1 MADSNKSLLA
11 TELKNIRTLTGDSLR
26 SRFLEICSSKRLG
39 HDFLTK
45 LDTTKQV
52 TVYKCCLLLSTV
64 TEGKKIP
71 REFQLNAALALL
83 AGKDCLIDAGT
94 GSGKT
99 LCMILPALLDPAAIS
114 LVISPLKR
122 LQILQVNCP
131 SKVMAYF

>member
-11 TELKNIRTLTGDSLR
+11 TELKNIRTLTGDSLL
-26 SRFLEICSSKRLG
+26 SRFLEICSSKRPG
-39 HDFLTK
+39 HDFLAK
-45 LDTTKQV
+45 LDTTEQD

-71 REFQLNAALALL
+71 REFQLNAVLALL